1 MTWLIGCN
9 QEFAKPLT
17 AAFTLTEG
25 TGMTHTFAWT
35 AVAALGVGVAVAF
48 APASPARPTDP
59 AAPEALQPC
68 DWVTVAETSDIL
80 GQPVT
85 PQPAGAAAGSND
97 SRCFYAVTGDDTGLG
112 ISSELLLPAASS
124 VDGET
129 RLAKVA
135 AAPGA
140 AVVDGLGVDA
150 VCVYE
155 PNVTPPSTTVLVLLD
170 GGRVYRA
177 TAAYEYCDT
186 VERFARTAIDRIT
199 T

>member
-1 MTWLIGCN
+1 MTAMPRAL
-9 QEFAKPLT
+9 
-17 AAFTLTEG
+17 
-25 TGMTHTFAWT
+25 AWG
-35 AVAALGVGVAVAF
+35 AVAALGAAVAF
-48 APASPARPTDP
+48 APTGSAQPTDP

-68 DWVTVAETSDIL
+68 EWVTVAETSDIL

-85 PQPAGAAAGSND
+85 PQPTGAAAGSID
-97 SRCFYAVTGDDTGLG
+97 PRCFYAVTGDDTGLG
-112 ISSELLLPAASS
+112 ISSELLLPAMSS

-129 RLAKVA
+129 RLAKAA

-186 VERFARTAIDRIT
+186 VVRFAHTAIDRIAT
-199 T
+199 